1 MRAAA
6 LAAAVIAGFLGVM
19 YVRFSG
25 DTVPAP
31 PTPQPYAAGQP
42 TCVAFRLVSQ
52 EDSEPD
58 GSCGAIG
65 RAVQPSPSPPS
76 VRVLPLTTSYPRQVF
91 ARVVNTEGTC
101 LNIRA
106 EPGPAGQVLACEA
119 EGVMLEDLL
128 EGVYLGGITWERVRT
143 PAGIEGWA
151 SEQYLER

>member
-31 PTPQPYAAGQP
+31 PTPRPYAAGQP
-42 TCVAFRLVSQ
+42 TCAVFRRVSG
-52 EDSEPD
+52 DAPEP
-58 GSCGAIG
+58 GATCGAI
-65 RAVQPSPSPPS
+65 RAGFEATPFIPPTP
-76 VRVLPLTTSYPRQVF
+76 VAQL
-91 ARVVNTEGTC
+91 ARIVNTEGDC

-106 EPGPAGQVLACEA
+106 QPGPAGQVLACEA
-119 EGVMLEDLL
+119 EGVMLGDLLEWVLL
-128 EGVYLGGITWERVRT
+128 EGVMWRRVVT

-151 SEQYLER
+151 STEFLELGPPG